1 MTVFCSGSFGWSV
14 AEACVKE
21 GFWPDLISTDL
32 HTQSMEGPA
41 YDLPTVMTKMLHLG
55 MPLGEVI
62 AAVTSKPAAAIGKS
76 KEIGSL
82 KVCIT
87 ILTEQ
92 SMMKLYL
99 LPVLLIDFSH
109 SFWTPDWLMFSQCAH
124 HLFVLLFYLWLSYCI
139 FSLPH
144 FLFLIY
150 TLEESNPHF
159 SDGSVY
165 YYCTCT

>member
-55 MPLGEVI
+55 MPLDEVI

-92 SMMKLYL
+92 S
-99 LPVLLIDFSH
+99 VRR
-109 SFWTPDWLMFSQCAH
+109 
-124 HLFVLLFYLWLSYCI
+124 
-139 FSLPH
+139 
-144 FLFLIY
+144 
-150 TLEESNPHF
+150 
-159 SDGSVY
+159 
-165 YYCTCT
+165 